1 MSVEEQFYLV
11 YPFVLILGRRYL
23 LGVSYRNRP
32 TFFLDSGYG
41 GSGLAYNKVSF
52 QNSLQRLVD
61 CFPDRRFILVED
73 IPVGAELSISN
84 AARAMHIQNV

>member
-1 MSVEEQFYLV
+1 LSVEEQFYLV
-11 YPFVLILGRRYL
+11 YPFVLILGRRCL

-32 TFFLDSGYG
+32 TFFLDSGYD

>member
-1 MSVEEQFYLV
+1 
-11 YPFVLILGRRYL
+11 
-23 LGVSYRNRP
+23 
-32 TFFLDSGYG
+32 LDSGYD